1 MRNRLLKFIS
11 RLVINRPWWVLCV
24 GLAITL
30 VSIVYSSV
38 FLKMNTDQD
47 DLVSEKIEYHAR
59 YKDYLREFGDL
70 EYLYVVV
77 ETNKHLSLAKDF
89 TRALAKRLEKLPD
102 IKEVTYQVSNP
113 KLEKSFLLYLPTDQL
128 KVIGDFLPKME
139 RIGNIS
145 DVLGLMNGMVANVS
159 SADTAGQRQFLET
172 GFRFLDK
179 LLDGLTDSAKDGR
192 PYQPFMQQAF
202 FGTDR
207 AFDEDGFLLSE
218 NGKLLFILIMPEKN
232 YKTLAVI
239 NEPLK
244 KVRSALD
251 DTRKEFPNV
260 RAGLTGRPVLAAD
273 EMSVSNSD
281 MTLATIASII
291 IVALI
296 FIAYF
301 RRPTRPIMAV
311 FALMCGIAQTF
322 GLTTL
327 VIGHLNILSIVFAV
341 ILVGAGIEFGLQ
353 IVSRYR
359 EELANHRDVRTA
371 IEVCITQ
378 TGKGNITAC
387 MTTAVSFFAAC
398 FTDFLAMQELGFI
411 AGTGIILCLANMFTI
426 LPTLI
431 YLRDRNKHPDRLNVT
446 LKANLKVFGW
456 LYKRPRGVLTA
467 IILLTVAGGLGL
479 RNIGFNHN
487 LLDMQSKGL
496 ESVTYEK
503 KILEDSAQSTWYVP
517 FMVSKMEDVKPLAER
532 LKKLPTVGKVET
544 IAEAVPDNQ
553 DEKIGLIAAI
563 RENDD
568 SETRAVPSSQEA
580 FTKGLEQFK
589 ANIARLEEMAF
600 SSGETEA
607 VEALEGI
614 SGKIDHLTQLTAGH
628 WSRIGGFESAFIID
642 LKHHID
648 LLKDG
653 LHPEKV
659 SISDLPE
666 SIMRRYISPMS
677 KRISVYAYPKD
688 DIWDPA
694 KMSAFI
700 KDIRSVDP
708 TVTGTPV
715 EVYESSRL
723 MEKSFRQAAIIALI
737 AIVVIVLL
745 DFKNWRLSLLS
756 IMPLAL
762 GVFWLLE
769 LMGLFGIKF
778 NLANFFGIP
787 MLLGIGVDNAV
798 QIVHRYVRER
808 RIEKVSSFMLRA
820 TGLAVL
826 LTSLTTLAS
835 FGTMIFARHQGIASL
850 GLIMTLGTLTC
861 FIGSMIVL
869 PCVLIIIERS
879 R

>member
-1 MRNRLLKFIS
+1 
-11 RLVINRPWWVLCV
+11 
-24 GLAITL
+24 
-30 VSIVYSSV
+30 
-38 FLKMNTDQD
+38 
-47 DLVSEKIEYHAR
+47 
-59 YKDYLREFGDL
+59 
-70 EYLYVVV
+70 
-77 ETNKHLSLAKDF
+77 
-89 TRALAKRLEKLPD
+89 
-102 IKEVTYQVSNP
+102 
-113 KLEKSFLLYLPTDQL
+113 
-128 KVIGDFLPKME
+128 
-139 RIGNIS
+139 
-145 DVLGLMNGMVANVS
+145 
-159 SADTAGQRQFLET
+159 
-172 GFRFLDK
+172 
-179 LLDGLTDSAKDGR
+179 
-192 PYQPFMQQAF
+192 
-202 FGTDR
+202 
-207 AFDEDGFLLSE
+207 
-218 NGKLLFILIMPEKN
+218 
-232 YKTLAVI
+232 
-239 NEPLK
+239 
-244 KVRSALD
+244 
-251 DTRKEFPNV
+251 
-260 RAGLTGRPVLAAD
+260 
-273 EMSVSNSD
+273 
-281 MTLATIASII
+281 
-291 IVALI
+291 
-296 FIAYF
+296 
-301 RRPTRPIMAV
+301 
-311 FALMCGIAQTF
+311 
-322 GLTTL
+322 
-327 VIGHLNILSIVFAV
+327 
-341 ILVGAGIEFGLQ
+341 
-353 IVSRYR
+353 
-359 EELANHRDVRTA
+359 
-371 IEVCITQ
+371 
-378 TGKGNITAC
+378 
-387 MTTAVSFFAAC
+387 
-398 FTDFLAMQELGFI
+398 
-411 AGTGIILCLANMFTI
+411 
-426 LPTLI
+426 
-431 YLRDRNKHPDRLNVT
+431 
-446 LKANLKVFGW
+446 
-456 LYKRPRGVLTA
+456 
-467 IILLTVAGGLGL
+467 
-479 RNIGFNHN
+479 
-487 LLDMQSKGL
+487 
-496 ESVTYEK
+496 
-503 KILEDSAQSTWYVP
+503 
-517 FMVSKMEDVKPLAER
+517 
-532 LKKLPTVGKVET
+532 
-544 IAEAVPDNQ
+544 
-553 DEKIGLIAAI
+553 
-563 RENDD
+563 
-568 SETRAVPSSQEA
+568 
-580 FTKGLEQFK
+580 
-589 ANIARLEEMAF
+589 
-600 SSGETEA
+600 
-607 VEALEGI
+607 
-614 SGKIDHLTQLTAGH
+614 LTAGH